1 MGATYEHVEGHG
13 SDKKMDPLTKKAMIL
28 HRRQEENLPFFGEL
42 VEHADE
48 KELRYHEHE
57 DARNIELFFDLFF
70 VAIFSTFTKNHEINS
85 NEALSSYAVYF
96 GVIWASWLQISLY
109 DVRFGFDSLF
119 ERFTKATH
127 FVAFIG
133 FASATGCLDMNPS
146 KEKIGSDLSGFES
159 LNVLMIVTR
168 VIFSIQYGVA
178 AVLVGR
184 KHRPALIPLAATSA
198 MYAFVSFVYGMLL
211 KFFLLDFGE
220 TQSFYGYYAIIA
232 FELFVLSYINS
243 KYSCISFTDTHLH
256 KRTMVLTLMILGE
269 GIIVCAFTFAKIS
282 SKTGWTANTF
292 GQALCVI
299 LSIVSRDP
307 SSPLDNVPVTDKR
320 RHPVLHLLPVLWKLG
335 HRAGS
340 PISRGSPAALHDAPS
355 SIPPCSSPD
364 TRGPPDVDNHRQRAV
379 QLPEDLWLPRQG
391 RR

>member
-1 MGATYEHVEGHG
+1 MGEASNANGHDIDH
-13 SDKKMDPLTKKAMIL
+13 DKPDPVTKQALIL
-28 HRRQEENLPFFGEL
+28 HRRQEENLPWFGDL
-42 VEHADE
+42 VEHADD

-85 NEALSSYAVYF
+85 SEALSSYAVYF

-133 FASATGCLDMNPS
+133 FASATGCLEMDPPA
-146 KEKIGSDLSGFES
+146 EKKSADLSGFES

-168 VIFSIQYGVA
+168 VVFAIQYGVA
-178 AVLVGR
+178 AFLVGR
-184 KHRPALIPLAATSA
+184 KHKPALVPLALTSL
-198 MYAFVSFVYGMLL
+198 MYGFASFVYGMLL
-211 KFFLLDFGE
+211 KFFLLDHGE
-220 TQSFYGYYAIIA
+220 TQSFYGYYAVIA
-232 FELFVLSYINS
+232 LELVALSWINS
-243 KYSCISFTDTHLH
+243 KYTSISFTDTHLH
-256 KRTMVLTLMILGE
+256 KRTMVLTMMILGE

-299 LSIVSRDP
+299 LSIVSVLQP
-307 SSPLDNVPVTDKR
+307 R
-320 RHPVLHLLPVLWKLG
+320 RHH
-335 HRAGS
+335 
-340 PISRGSPAALHDAPS
+340 PS
-355 SIPPCSSPD
+355 
-364 TRGPPDVDNHRQRAV
+364 TQ
-379 QLPEDLWLPRQG
+379 
-391 RR
+391 